1 HDLTILYCRCAA
13 ILLIYSIFVLISGAN
28 FALHF
33 FASRETSLRYYF
45 ADAEFRC
52 YFGWIIVGTLITVA
66 YLAITNTYTAK
77 DSLVI
82 GFFNLA
88 STLSTAGFAADFVA
102 WPASLP
108 FALFILAFMG
118 GCASS
123 TGGGMK
129 MIRVLLLCKHAIRE
143 IHRMIFPNAV
153 LTIMIGRINV
163 SDRVVEAVW

>member
-1 HDLTILYCRCAA
+1 R
-13 ILLIYSIFVLISGAN
+13 
-28 FALHF
+28 
-33 FASRETSLRYYF
+33 R
-45 ADAEFRC
+45 
-52 YFGWIIVGTLITVA
+52 GTLITVA
-66 YLAITNTYTAK
+66 YLPITTTYTAE

-88 STLSTAGFAADFVA
+88 SSLSTAGFAADFVA

-129 MIRVLLLCKHAIRE
+129 MIRVLLLFKQGIRE
-143 IHRMIFPNAV
+143 IHRLILPNAV
-153 LTIMIGRINV
+153 IPIKIGRINV
-163 SDRVVEAVW
+163 SGRTSEAVWGFFAMYVVM